1 MKDNKLFIDYKGLRD
16 KFEVCFKDYVLR
28 EINNVSRIDYKSISN
43 SFSALYLDS
52 EGKVKNET
60 FLLDFSILRI
70 FRMFK
75 EFYKEFNLPLPKSL
89 PLIVSDSISESNEGT
104 KDIILKRLNSR
115 TRIKTSYFNTTNRNF
130 LYYDTTWGVCFLH
143 YKKIKEAI
151 FTLFL
156 EMSRLTISNFR
167 INDISLGSTASD
179 KAVYIRLNISTE
191 AQKNIK
197 ELKTANVNLKEAL
210 EIKIPPG
217 RALVKIFDKVP
228 SHVSDLFKNNI
239 ETYNSSLHGR
249 FKNFHVVKGALIPYY
264 YKEANYTKEH
274 TSTLHKSCMR
284 NSDSVE
290 FYSNF
295 PEVLSLLIYLDS
307 YGKIKGRALLWNT
320 FEKNVI
326 LKGEISNYKPTLVID
341 RIYYDHPTT
350 YNKYV
355 AYCRINGIKTS
366 YSQTGLEL
374 KNNTL
379 GVPLT
384 LPNPTSVYKIFKR
397 HINYSSDAKDYIE
410 HYSFPY
416 LDSFKGGTAVDTKEF
431 KGIIMSTFQDD
442 YQMDYFEPKLL
453 RHCNN
458 MLQIFPKKS
467 NTVQNIN
474 KLYNIFEN
482 MRELVFKFNG
492 GISKFNFSYL
502 TAESSLKIK
511 KSLQRLAEYS
521 VKNMKNMLKFNKTT
535 MLSIEKVST
544 EEISTEKEMSV
555 DTDMPVDTEISV
567 DPEIPVDTEKDLA
580 GNGIPITL
588 TGMLSYF
595 FRELRNIDLEIKY
608 HYNKSTKFN
617 EYKKSAEFDV
627 HFIYSILEYFIK
639 EVGRLPNVL
648 EAQIAIKI
656 AVLASY
662 KIYDLKPS
670 FFDSCDSLR
679 KNLINTN
686 GLNNIVTVPLY
697 TFKNSQSREY
707 IIENFFTTKDYLY
720 KKIFK
725 NSTTDRIEKL
735 LASMFYRVESNIN
748 KCLGYTQYHRE
759 TLKKI
764 TRYYFPENQVPR
776 KNLRSHRLKIQFA
789 GRYNSEDTPAS
800 SPSVYKRL
808 FEDSGSILAPSP
820 SEYNSDGILVPSPS
834 EYNSADRYKIVLEI
848 KKNGYWIPLSSDED
862 YLPKNWYC
870 RKKSTDANEN
880 NAPILYL
887 SEIKPDMKEFVQ
899 KFIEHIFGN
908 FESIEKER
916 VVSSIKRY
924 LSTWYNKYGYE
935 RYGNHALDY
944 IPTLFHYTV
953 FSQLENSV
961 TIQTPEKHMVN
972 LTKELREK
980 KGGGHQEQTS
990 SANDPVADSFLEEGW
1005 GHFFGLVGETMKDF
1019 RAYFLKYTIDFYKDT
1034 YDIFNSIEMMGIVHS
1049 YMKKFSEI
1057 SKVKNIPSNKRSSI
1071 DLLNAT
1077 ENGNKSL
1084 KLSEPLKLDELALNR
1099 VFSSVW

>member
-28 EINNVSRIDYKSISN
+28 EINKVSRIDYKDISN
-43 SFSALYLDS
+43 SFSTLYLDS

-70 FRMFK
+70 FRVFK

-89 PLIVSDSISESNEGT
+89 PLIVSDSISESSEGT
-104 KDIILKRLNSR
+104 KDIILKRLSSR

-156 EMSRLTISNFR
+156 EASRLALSNFR
-167 INDISLGSTASD
+167 INNISLGSTAVD
-179 KAVYIRLNISTE
+179 KAIYIRLNIFTE
-191 AQKNIK
+191 AQGNI
-197 ELKTANVNLKEAL
+197 TANVNLKEAL

-217 RALVKIFDKVP
+217 RALVKIFDKIP
-228 SHVSDLFKNNI
+228 SHVSELFKNNI

-274 TSTLHKSCMR
+274 VGTLHKSCMR

-295 PEVLSLLIYLDS
+295 PEVLSLLIYLDP

-326 LKGEISNYKPTLVID
+326 LNGEISNCKPTLIID
-341 RIYYDHPTT
+341 RIYYDHPAT

-366 YSQTGLEL
+366 YSQTGLEF

-379 GVPLT
+379 GVPLA

-397 HINYSSDAKDYIE
+397 HINYSSDAKDCIE

-416 LDSFKGGTAVDTKEF
+416 LDSFKAGIAVDTKEF
-431 KGIIMSTFQDD
+431 KGIVMFTFKDN
-442 YQMDYFEPKLL
+442 YPTDYFEPKLL
-453 RHCNN
+453 GYCNN

-474 KLYNIFEN
+474 ELYNIFEN
-482 MRELVFKFNG
+482 MHELVFKFNG
-492 GISKFNFSYL
+492 RISKFNFSYL
-502 TAESSLKIK
+502 AAENSLKIK

-521 VKNMKNMLKFNKTT
+521 VKNMKNMLKFDKTT

-544 EEISTEKEMSV
+544 EKILIEKEMSDDPKLDV
-555 DTDMPVDTEISV
+555 GPLEGLAGSDMPIAL
-567 DPEIPVDTEKDLA
+567 I
-580 GNGIPITL
+580 
-588 TGMLSYF
+588 GMLNHFS
-595 FRELRNIDLEIKY
+595 RELTYINLDVKL
-608 HYNKSTKFN
+608 H
-617 EYKKSAEFDV
+617 YKKLTNFNGNNRVAEFDV

-648 EAQIAIKI
+648 EAQIAVKI
-656 AVLASY
+656 ATLVSY
-662 KIYDLKPS
+662 KIYDLKTS
-670 FFDSCDSLR
+670 SFDSRDNLR
-679 KNLINTN
+679 KNLIDTN
-686 GLNNIVTVPLY
+686 GLSNVVTVPLY
-697 TFKNSQSREY
+697 TFKNPQSKEY

-735 LASMFYRVESNIN
+735 LADMFYRVESNTN
-748 KCLGYTQYHRE
+748 RCLKPHRE
-759 TLKKI
+759 ILKKI
-764 TRYYFPENQVPR
+764 TRYYFPENQVSR
-776 KNLRSHRLKIQFA
+776 KNLRPHRLKIQFA
-789 GRYNSEDTPAS
+789 GRCNSEDTLSVTPY
-800 SPSVYKRL
+800 PSV
-808 FEDSGSILAPSP
+808 
-820 SEYNSDGILVPSPS
+820 
-834 EYNSADRYKIVLEI
+834 YNSADKYKIVLEI
-848 KKNGYWIPLSSDED
+848 KKNGYWIPLSSDEN
-862 YLPKNWYC
+862 YLPKDWYC

-887 SEIKPDMKEFVQ
+887 SEIKPDVKEFVQ
-899 KFIEHIFGN
+899 KLLEHIFKN
-908 FESIEKER
+908 FKSVEKER
-916 VVSSIKRY
+916 IIFSIKRY
-924 LSTWYNKYGYE
+924 LSTWYAKYGYE
-935 RYGNHALDY
+935 ILCGKHTLDY
-944 IPTLFHYTV
+944 IPTLFYYTV
-953 FSQLENSV
+953 FNQLENSV
-961 TIQTPEKHMVN
+961 TIQTSEKHMVN

-980 KGGGHQEQTS
+980 KGSGHQEQTS

-1019 RAYFLKYTIDFYKDT
+1019 RAYFLKYVIDFYKDT
-1034 YDIFNSIEMMGIVHS
+1034 YDIFNSIEMMEIIHN

-1057 SKVKNIPSNKRSSI
+1057 SKVKNIPSNQRSSSN
-1071 DLLNAT
+1071 LLNAT
-1077 ENGNKSL
+1077 KDGNKSL
-1084 KLSEPLKLDELALNR
+1084 KLDEFTLNK
-1099 VFSSVW
+1099 VSPSVRQYFW

>member
-28 EINNVSRIDYKSISN
+28 EINKVSRIDYKDISN
-43 SFSALYLDS
+43 SFSTLYLDS

-89 PLIVSDSISESNEGT
+89 PLIVSDSISESSEGT
-104 KDIILKRLNSR
+104 KDIILKRLSSR

-167 INDISLGSTASD
+167 INDISLGSTAVD
-179 KAVYIRLNISTE
+179 KATYIRLNIFTE
-191 AQKNIK
+191 AQGNI
-197 ELKTANVNLKEAL
+197 TANVNLKEAL

-217 RALVKIFDKVP
+217 RALVKIFDKIP
-228 SHVSDLFKNNI
+228 SHVSELFKNNI

-274 TSTLHKSCMR
+274 VGTLHKSCMR

-295 PEVLSLLIYLDS
+295 PEVLSLLIYLDP

-326 LKGEISNYKPTLVID
+326 LNGEISNCKPTLIID
-341 RIYYDHPTT
+341 RIYYDHPAT

-366 YSQTGLEL
+366 YSQTGLEF

-379 GVPLT
+379 GVPLA

-416 LDSFKGGTAVDTKEF
+416 LDSFKAGTAVDTKEF
-431 KGIIMSTFQDD
+431 KGIIMFTFKDD
-442 YQMDYFEPKLL
+442 YPTDYFEPKLL
-453 RHCNN
+453 GYCNS
-458 MLQIFPKKS
+458 MLRIFPKKS
-467 NTVQNIN
+467 DVVQNIN
-474 KLYNIFEN
+474 ELYNIFEN
-482 MRELVFKFNG
+482 MHELVFKFNG
-492 GISKFNFSYL
+492 RISKFNFSYL
-502 TAESSLKIK
+502 ATENSLKIK

-521 VKNMKNMLKFNKTT
+521 VKNMKNMLKFDKTT

-544 EEISTEKEMSV
+544 EKISIEKEMS
-555 DTDMPVDTEISV
+555 D
-567 DPEIPVDTEKDLA
+567 DPKLDVGPLEGLA
-580 GNGIPITL
+580 GSNMPIAL
-588 TGMLSYF
+588 IGMLDHFS
-595 FRELRNIDLEIKY
+595 RELSYINLDVKL
-608 HYNKSTKFN
+608 HYKKLTKFN
-617 EYKKSAEFDV
+617 GNNRIAEFDV
-627 HFIYSILEYFIK
+627 YFIYSILEYFIK

-648 EAQIAIKI
+648 EAQIAVKI
-656 AVLASY
+656 ATLVSY
-662 KIYDLKPS
+662 KIYDLKTNS
-670 FFDSCDSLR
+670 FDSRDNLR
-679 KNLINTN
+679 KNLIDTN
-686 GLNNIVTVPLY
+686 GLSNVVTVPLY
-697 TFKNSQSREY
+697 TFKNPQFKEY
-707 IIENFFTTKDYLY
+707 TIENFFTTKDYLY

-735 LASMFYRVESNIN
+735 LADMFYRVEFNTN
-748 KCLGYTQYHRE
+748 KCLNRYRE
-759 TLKKI
+759 ILKKI
-764 TRYYFPENQVPR
+764 TRYYSGNQVSR
-776 KNLRSHRLKIQFA
+776 KNLRPHRLKIQFA
-789 GRYNSEDTPAS
+789 SCCNSEGTLAS
-800 SPSVYKRL
+800 SPSMC
-808 FEDSGSILAPSP
+808 GSESVLWDRGQDPRGVCTPSP
-820 SEYNSDGILVPSPS
+820 SG
-834 EYNSADRYKIVLEI
+834 YNSADRYKIVLEI
-848 KKNGYWIPLSSDED
+848 KKNGYWIPLSSDEN

-887 SEIKPDMKEFVQ
+887 SEMKPDVKEFVQ
-899 KFIEHIFGN
+899 KFIEHIFRN
-908 FESIEKER
+908 FESVEKER
-916 VVSSIKRY
+916 IVSSIKRY
-924 LSTWYNKYGYE
+924 LLTWYAKYGYE
-935 RYGNHALDY
+935 IFGGKHTLDY
-944 IPTLFHYTV
+944 IPTLFYYTV

-972 LTKELREK
+972 LTKELN
-980 KGGGHQEQTS
+980 GPAT
-990 SANDPVADSFLEEGW
+990 DSFLEEGW

-1019 RAYFLKYTIDFYKDT
+1019 RAYFLRYTIDFYKDT
-1034 YDIFNSIEMMGIVHS
+1034 YDIFNSIEMMEIVHS

-1057 SKVKNIPSNKRSSI
+1057 SKVKNIPSNKRSSS

-1077 ENGNKSL
+1077 KKGDKPL
-1084 KLSEPLKLDELALNR
+1084 KLSEPLKLDEFTLNR
-1099 VFSSVW
+1099 IFSSAW